1 MSSIG
6 GGGQT
11 EPGDRRIKRNDL
23 RDVVLMGTARRG
35 SGRTYSAV
43 EVFLELSLPTDEV
56 EAIVAAD
63 HRRSCIG
70 TSNSISEL
78 LEERVADRC

>member
-11 EPGDRRIKRNDL
+11 EPGDRRIKPDNL
-23 RDVVLMGTARRG
+23 RDVVLMGHSSQG
-35 SGRTYSAV
+35 EGRTYSAV
-43 EVFLELSLPTDEV
+43 EIFLELRLPTDEV